1 MASKKYFLTI
11 SLCKIPEV
19 WKLCSSLTWARPG
32 GGQEGKGGSKG
43 EGRMNTLNSQI
54 MICSEIHHKELGGQV
69 FPYFKYVGYIAKIW
83 HVIVI
88 FSESFP
94 GPTSTYITTADRPR
108 VYCCIWA

>member
-1 MASKKYFLTI
+1 MTS

-69 FPYFKYVGYIAKIW
+69 FPYFKYVGYIAAKIW

-88 FSESFP
+88 FSDSFP
-94 GPTSTYITTADRPR
+94 
-108 VYCCIWA
+108 VL